1 MRAAVAAVLLA
12 SAHALVAPPRLRHQ
26 TRIATRPSPRPSA
39 IANVQ
44 QKGSTTALAAEPT
57 PYALSDTKSE
67 DLATLA
73 SLPIIWALMVV
84 VMRVLSDA
92 IEPVYCVLWSQA
104 LTLPYFAGAAL
115 LSPADE
121 DKAGSL
127 GATLATGSVLGLL
140 WALGALVQNT
150 GFEHGASAS
159 HGAFLTQMT
168 TLLVPTFSMLRGDAV
183 PRKFLY
189 ACALA
194 LPGIACFT
202 FDAGSG
208 GGSSSLDG
216 DALCA
221 LAAVVYSSYDLYLAS
236 VGDDFDG
243 NRMNFARAV
252 FGTGGAAAAAVAF
265 GSFGDDVAGA
275 AAAAADNFQASSAA
289 AVAFL
294 PAGLAQIADVAD
306 VVGGVAVPAIGLPVL
321 ACLNLASTT
330 IQPKA
335 HAAVPPAVS
344 QIFYAQTP
352 MWASLLAF
360 LLLRESFSPSSQL
373 GIAAFT
379 LSLAVAAAP
388 DDALAT
394 LLPSKREA
402 AESPRLEKPPIPLF
416 INATRLDSAPDDAL
430 AKLLP
435 KQEAAESPRLEK
447 SPIPLFINAT
457 RLD

>member
-1 MRAAVAAVLLA
+1 ME
-12 SAHALVAPPRLRHQ
+12 
-26 TRIATRPSPRPSA
+26 
-39 IANVQ
+39 
-44 QKGSTTALAAEPT
+44 KGSTTALAAEPT

-92 IEPVYCVLWSQA
+92 IEPVYCA
-104 LTLPYFAGAAL
+104 L
-115 LSPADE
+115 
-121 DKAGSL
+121 
-127 GATLATGSVLGLL
+127 
-140 WALGALVQNT
+140 
-150 GFEHGASAS
+150 
-159 HGAFLTQMT
+159 MT
-168 TLLVPTFSMLRGDAV
+168 TLLVPTFSMLRGDVV
-183 PRKFLY
+183 PKKFLY

-252 FGTGGAAAAAVAF
+252 RHRRRGRRRGRVRVLRRRRRGRGGGGGGQLPGVVAAAI
-265 GSFGDDVAGA
+265 
-275 AAAAADNFQASSAA
+275 
-289 AVAFL
+289 AFL
-294 PAGLAQIADVAD
+294 PAGLAQITDVAD
-306 VVGGVAVPAIGLPVL
+306 VVSGVAVPAIGLPVL

-388 DDALAT
+388 DDALA
-394 LLPSKREA
+394 
-402 AESPRLEKPPIPLF
+402 
-416 INATRLDSAPDDAL
+416 
-430 AKLLP
+430 KLLP